1 MTHDE
6 FIQYLSVVKQGPF
19 ALLPDPKGI
28 DRGENRFVYA
38 NDNLTHVIIQSVST
52 QNQYHL
58 PLVLIEFINPGV
70 VRLAREVSVFNGSFV

>member
-6 FIQYLSVVKQGPF
+6 FMQYLSVLQQGPF

-28 DRGENRFVYA
+28 DRKDNRFIYVD
-38 NDNLTHVIIQSVST
+38 DNLTHVIIQSVST

-58 PLVLIEFINPGV
+58 PLVLIQFVNPGV
-70 VRLAREVSVFNGSFV
+70 MRLAREVQVFNGSFV